1 MSYVYGFYCGI
12 AGGIPIVLLQ
22 RHPTRRQFWVALGF
36 GLLTGAFGLTAVE
49 DTGWFSGILAGLSF
63 IGGVAGSTRGTTG
76 RLVLIG
82 SALVYLFAAQSDH
95 LSPILSRVMAFFCGT
110 MFIATL
116 WLYRRPVGETL
127 GEWVFRVMYRMRTV
141 GPGVDLLP
149 RTGPVLVIA
158 NHTAFLDPCWVMI
171 CLPRDL
177 TPVMFGNYFNFFGL
191 HFYMKHIINAIPS
204 GAGMVRREA
213 PELAEAVRRLDRGEG
228 ILIFPEG
235 WVRRK
240 EDETVRRFAQGPW
253 RILRDR
259 PATPVVACWIEGGWG
274 SWSSF
279 WNGPPFKGKRLDIR
293 RPIDIAVSAPV
304 ILDKETLADQH
315 RTRELLRE
323 MVIDARNHLAACGL
337 AIDR

>member
-1 MSYVYGFYCGI
+1 MSCIYGFYCGI
-12 AGGIPIVLLQ
+12 VGGIPIVLLQ

-36 GLLTGAFGLTAVE
+36 GLLTGAFVLTAVE
-49 DTGWFSGILAGLSF
+49 DTGWFSGILAGLGF
-63 IGGVAGSTRGTTG
+63 IGGVAGSTRGIIG

-82 SALVYLFAAQSDH
+82 SALVYLFASQSDH

-127 GEWVFRVMYRMRTV
+127 GEWLLRLMYRMRIV
-141 GPGVDLLP
+141 GPGVDRLP

-158 NHTAFLDPCWVMI
+158 NHTAFLDPCWIMI
-171 CLPRDL
+171 PLPRDL
-177 TPVMFGNYFNFFGL
+177 TPMMYGDYFKKFGL

-204 GAGMVRREA
+204 GLGTVRREA
-213 PELAEAVRRLDRGEG
+213 PELAEAVCRLDRGEG
-228 ILIFPEG
+228 ILIF
-235 WVRRK
+235 RRAGCGERK
-240 EDETVRRFAQGPW
+240 RTRFAGSQGAW
-253 RILRDR
+253 RILCDR

-279 WNGPPFKGKRLDIR
+279 WNGPPFKGKRIDIR
-293 RPIDIAVSAPV
+293 RPINIGVSAPV
-304 ILDKETLADQH
+304 VLDKETLADQH
-315 RTRELLRE
+315 RTRALLRE

-337 AIDR
+337 ATTA